1 LTICCFVD
9 GNSIFQVILCGTMWG
24 LNRFERPP
32 WSTGILI
39 PASFLCGIVSAIF
52 IWRGGK
58 KTKRVEK
65 VEQFLKDAL
74 AMEEK
79 QRASN
84 QGSPLFT
91 PRSTTRLPSSPLA
104 NRPITTGDT
113 DTNGHGKRVIDSMVI
128 ESMIVPRHEDIP

>member
-1 LTICCFVD
+1 
-9 GNSIFQVILCGTMWG
+9 MWG
-24 LNRFERPP
+24 LNRFTRPP

-39 PASFLCGIVSAIF
+39 PASFLCGIVAAIF

-65 VEQFLKDAL
+65 VEQFLKSAL

-91 PRSTTRLPSSPLA
+91 PRSTTRPPLSPLT
-104 NRPITTGDT
+104 NSPITASDAGTS
-113 DTNGHGKRVIDSMVI
+113 RAIDSMVI
-128 ESMIVPRHEDIP
+128 ESMTVPRHEDIP